1 MRTAEIIVLC
11 LIMGFVC
18 YAIMN
23 VSSRESR
30 WEEQRERENL
40 QKLDFTDAEEEEDDE
55 TD

>member
-30 WEEQRERENL
+30 WEEQREREKL
-40 QKLDFTDAEEEEDDE
+40 QELELTDAEEDEDD
-55 TD
+55 DD